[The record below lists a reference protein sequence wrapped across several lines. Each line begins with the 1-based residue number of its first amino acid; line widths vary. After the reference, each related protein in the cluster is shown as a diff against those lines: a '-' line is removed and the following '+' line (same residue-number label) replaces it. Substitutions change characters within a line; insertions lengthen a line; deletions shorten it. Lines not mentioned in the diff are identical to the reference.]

1 MKKELLLTAF
11 LISNLLAFSQKE
23 NLAKTSAGFPVNYEE
38 DSVGSY
44 TLPDLFTLSNGKK
57 ITDAETW
64 TEKRRPELLK
74 LIETI
79 QYGKMSSSTYFSSN
93 LFDKGNLALNG
104 TAIRKQ
110 VTIYFTKDTSDH
122 KVDLLIYLPVNA
134 TKPVPV
140 LLNISFVAN
149 CQAVDDPGNMVNV
162 LRSWLE

>member
-74 LIETI
+74 LFETV
-79 QYGKMSSSTYFSSN
+79 QYGKMPSSVYFAAN
-93 LFDKGNLALNG
+93 VFDKGTLVLNG
-104 TAIRKQ
+104 TAI
-110 VTIYFTKDTSDH
+110 
-122 KVDLLIYLPVNA
+122 
-134 TKPVPV
+134 
-140 LLNISFVAN
+140 
-149 CQAVDDPGNMVNV
+149 
-162 LRSWLE
+162 